1 MKKRMISL
9 VTEICWHC
17 STIWPNVGDERRGYR
32 MSTWMMNVLSKAI
45 RNSNWC
51 ITRPYSLSVTL
62 PLRPDNSTRPSQ
74 NHKSSMAGGRLE
86 VFKFTLYVL
95 LPGALVVHLKKPEWY
110 TSYVEPVCQI
120 PGCYVYLQGLICFV
134 YSVQTT
140 FVPSNGDDTQCRWD
154 LF

>member
-51 ITRPYSLSVTL
+51 ITRPYSLSDPP
-62 PLRPDNSTRPSQ
+62 PLQPDNSARPSR

-120 PGCYVYLQGLICFV
+120 SYILPLFTTAHLLDL
-134 YSVQTT
+134 SVQTT
-140 FVPSNGDDTQCRWD
+140 LVPSYGDDTQCM
-154 LF
+154 